1 MTDSEKLDLLLKKV
15 DGMDQRLC
23 VVEKRLDGMDQRI
36 KSVEL
41 TLENETNRNI
51 RLIAEGHRDVSRKL
65 DDALQVEHEKEM
77 LLIRMNIVEN
87 DVDIIKRKLD
97 IA

>member
-23 VVEKRLDGMDQRI
+23 IVEKRLDGMDQRI